1 MRIFIIAGEASG
13 DLHGANLAH
22 AIKKLSPDST
32 IQGWGGEKMIS
43 AGVVITK
50 HYRDLA
56 FMGFIEVVMNLRTIM
71 KNFEICKS
79 QISTFKPDTVVMVD
93 YPGFNLRMAE
103 WCKQQGIR
111 VVYYISPQIWAWKQG
126 RIKQIKAYVD
136 EMCVVLPFEK
146 DFYKNLGMD
155 VHFVGHPLLDEIQIN
170 RPTQSRQKR
179 IALLPGSR
187 KQEIKSMLPV
197 MLDVAKDYKDYE
209 IVIAGAP
216 GQNKDF
222 YDSLIS
228 NYNVKIEFGKTY
240 ELLETSA
247 AGLVTSG
254 TATLEAGIFKLPQ
267 VVCYK
272 GNSLSYYI
280 AKKLVKI
287 KYISLVNLILD
298 KPAVKELI
306 QFEFNKQTLKS
317 ELDAILFDEK
327 RKAQIQDD
335 YEELY
340 NKLGGAGA
348 SVNTARLVLKSSS

>member
-1 MRIFIIAGEASG
+1 MKVFVIAGEASG
-13 DLHGANLAH
+13 DLHGANLVK
-22 AIKKLSPDST
+22 AIKEISPNSI
-32 IQGWGGEKMIS
+32 IQGWGGDKMKA
-43 AGVVITK
+43 AGAKITK

-79 QISTFKPDTVVMVD
+79 QILEFKPDTVVMID

-103 WCKQQGIR
+103 WCKKQGIR

-126 RIKQIKAYVD
+126 RIKQIKAFVD

-146 DFYKNLGMD
+146 DFYQNLGMH
-155 VHFVGHPLLDEIQIN
+155 VHFVGHPLLDEIKSN
-170 RPTQSRQKR
+170 RLHQNRVKR

-187 KQEIKSMLPV
+187 KQEIISMLPL
-197 MLDVAKDYKDYE
+197 MLEVTKHYEDYE
-209 IVIAGAP
+209 VVIAGAP
-216 GQNKDF
+216 GQTKEF
-222 YDSLIS
+222 YDGFLS
-228 NYNVKIEFGKTY
+228 NYNVRVEFGKTY
-240 ELLETSA
+240 DLLETSA

-272 GNSLSYYI
+272 GNPLSYFI

-298 KPAVKELI
+298 KVAVKELI
-306 QFEFNKQTLKS
+306 QFEFNKQSLKK
-317 ELDAILFDEK
+317 ELDAILFNEE
-327 RKAQIQDD
+327 RKKQIQHD

-348 SVNTARLVLKSSS
+348 SINTARLVLKSS